1 MSNILLRNFTSSS
14 TEYVPY
20 TGATTDVD
28 LGSNNLLTS
37 GYVGINVSSP
47 SKTLDVDGTFNLSGA
62 CYINIPAGVDDSVVV
77 LDSSGSIKTDEIDT
91 RVWGSTLLDSTD
103 LANYV
108 PYTGATAN
116 VDITPY
122 YFTSGGSVSGQSTFQ
137 SGLVVNDSGGSSD
150 DDDFRIESVS
160 CTSAFRVDASAND
173 VIVNTDIILNNV
185 SASTDNT
192 VLILSSSN
200 TVVSDEI
207 DSRVWGSTLVDMI
220 NGLNNR
226 VVTSTDSNSL
236 NAEANLIFDGST
248 LSITGATPI
257 KTDGIGA
264 DTDNTVVIVN
274 SSDEFKTD
282 EIDSRVWGSSL
293 VDYTGTPVDNQVA
306 LWTDTNT
313 VEGNNSFT
321 YDGSTV
327 SIDGDTP
334 ILLPSIGADTDNT
347 VVILNGSNQLKT
359 DEIDSRVWGSS
370 LVDMANGVDNRVVT
384 ATDSNSLNG
393 ESNLIFDGST
403 LSITGDTP
411 IKTDGIGSDTDNT
424 VVIVNSSDEFKTDEI
439 DSRVWGSSL
448 VDYTGTPID
457 NQISVW
463 TDTNTVEGNN
473 SFTYDG
479 STVSI
484 SGSSPI
490 TVADIGT
497 DTDNTVVIVNSSGS
511 FKTDEID
518 SRVWGSTLANL
529 TNGSNDRV
537 VTATDSNSLNGE
549 SNLRFDGTDLY
560 VNGNIGIGDSSPD
573 CELVVKGDVVVGT
586 HTYNDKIQFSSL
598 RESDGSEN
606 AKAGDFSCV
615 FTGSGNTSQGINGLN
630 CWCKTDSK
638 SVGNLT
644 QTLYGGGLRNRYVV
658 YHEGDGTV
666 TKGSALS
673 SQVATYGNGDLT
685 YGVCFNSETPVVNN
699 GTTVSAFVNFFVE
712 GGGGS
717 VDGTIT
723 NNYGLYIND
732 LDTGTNRYAIYTG
745 EDDVYFGGDVGIGD
759 SSPDCKLDVV
769 GAIASG
775 TLSFGTAGPTDD
787 LDVSEVNIIF
797 INASRNSVTI
807 GGTTGGVSG
816 QVLHIACKDIA
827 AGNSVT
833 IEHAES
839 TGNQDFYTASGA
851 DESLTNSYGGWTFV
865 CDGSNWYS
873 VNGN

>member
-28 LGSNNLLTS
+28 LGANNLVTS
-37 GYVGINVSSP
+37 GSIGVNVSSP

-77 LDSSGSIKTDEIDT
+77 LDSSGSIKTDEIDS
-91 RVWGSTLLDSTD
+91 RVWGSTLVDDTD
-103 LANYV
+103 IADYV

-116 VDITPY
+116 VDISPY

-137 SGLVVNDSGGSSD
+137 SGLVVNDDGGSSD
-150 DDDFRIESVS
+150 DDDFRVESVS
-160 CTSAFRVDASAND
+160 CTSAFHVDASAND

-192 VLILSSSN
+192 VLILSSTN

-220 NGLNNR
+220 NGYNNR
-226 VVTSTDSNSL
+226 VVTATDSNSL

-293 VDYTGTPVDNQVA
+293 VDYSGTPV
-306 LWTDTNT
+306 
-313 VEGNNSFT
+313 
-321 YDGSTV
+321 
-327 SIDGDTP
+327 
-334 ILLPSIGADTDNT
+334 
-347 VVILNGSNQLKT
+347 
-359 DEIDSRVWGSS
+359 
-370 LVDMANGVDNRVVT
+370 
-384 ATDSNSLNG
+384 
-393 ESNLIFDGST
+393 
-403 LSITGDTP
+403 
-411 IKTDGIGSDTDNT
+411 
-424 VVIVNSSDEFKTDEI
+424 
-439 DSRVWGSSL
+439 
-448 VDYTGTPID
+448 D

-473 SFTYDG
+473 TFTYDG

-484 SGSSPI
+484 SGVSPI

-518 SRVWGSTLANL
+518 SRVWGSTLADL
-529 TNGSNDRV
+529 SNGADNRV

-549 SNLRFDGTDLY
+549 ANLQFDGTDLY
-560 VNGNIGIGDSSPD
+560 VNGNIGIGDSTPD
-573 CELVVKGDVVVGT
+573 CELVVNGDIVVGT
-586 HTYNDKIQFSSL
+586 HAHNDLIKISAIK
-598 RESDGSEN
+598 ESDGTNN
-606 AKAGDFSCV
+606 AKTADLSCV
-615 FTGSGNTSQGINGLN
+615 FTGSGNTTKGINALN
-630 CWCKTDSK
+630 CWSKTDAS
-638 SVGNLT
+638 STGNLT
-644 QTLYGGGLRNRYVV
+644 QTLYGGGLRNRYLI

-673 SQVATYGNGDLT
+673 GRIGIYGDGDIT
-685 YGVCFNSETPVVNN
+685 YGVCFNAETPYVNT
-699 GTTVSAFVNFFVE
+699 GTTITNLIGFLVE
-712 GGGGS
+712 GGGTS
-717 VDGTIT
+717 VEGTIT

-732 LDTGTNRYAIYTG
+732 LDEGTNRYAIYTG

-759 SSPDCKLDVV
+759 SSPDCKLDVE

-775 TLSFGTAGPTDD
+775 TLELGDVGPTDD
-787 LDVSEVNIIF
+787 LEVSEVNIVF
-797 INASRNSVTI
+797 INASRNNVTI
-807 GGTTGGVSG
+807 GGTKGGING
-816 QVLHIACKDIA
+816 QVLHIAVKDIA
-827 AGNSVT
+827 AGNSAT
-833 IEHAES
+833 IEHAEG

-851 DESLTNSYGGWTFV
+851 DETLTNSYGGWTFV
-865 CDGSNWYS
+865 CNGSNWYS